1 MTKTTASL
9 FTGGGLFDMGAIA
22 AGYAP
27 IWGIEWDDKIAAVA
41 RSNGLNVSTADVT
54 KVDFSLLERP
64 DHLHASPPCPN
75 FSIAKA
81 NAKETE
87 FDKAMA
93 EAVCRAVETLKPDTF
108 TLENV
113 VGYRNSESFKRITAT
128 LTALGYFWDATNLN
142 AADFGVPQTHRRLFI
157 RASRIGLLR
166 LYPAAKPWVGWYSAI
181 EDLIDTLPE
190 TEFAPWQIARLPE
203 EYKTFLIG
211 QGTYSSPRA
220 TNEPADTI
228 TSNNNQTGIKAFI
241 LAGAGNT
248 NLAEAEPGRG
258 VRYEEEP
265 AHTVAAGNG
274 GRIPKAFILAGGGG
288 INGGAK
294 AGYENEPMPTVRANV
309 EVGSNKAFVV
319 SGGSTGKNILVAD
332 GNEPIFTIKANAGAR
347 EPVRASIGRVVK
359 MTIQALGR
367 FQTVPDT
374 YKGLTTKINGN
385 GVPCLMA
392 QGIME
397 TL

>member
-1 MTKTTASL
+1 MTKTTASM

-22 AGYAP
+22 AGYTP

-41 RSNGLNVSTADVT
+41 RSNGLNVNTADVT
-54 KVDFSLLERP
+54 KIDFSLLERP

-81 NAKETE
+81 NAEETD

-93 EAVCRAVETLKPDTF
+93 EAVCRAVVALTPDTF

-113 VGYRNSESFKRITAT
+113 IGYRKSESFKRITAT
-128 LTALGYFWDATNLN
+128 LTAMGYIWDATNLN
-142 AADFGVPQTHRRLFI
+142 AADFGVPQTRRRLFI

-166 LYPAAKPWVGWYSAI
+166 PYPAAKPWVGWYSAI
-181 EDLIDTLPE
+181 KDLIDTLPE

-203 EYKTFLIG
+203 EYKRFLIG
-211 QGTYSSPRA
+211 QGTYSSA
-220 TNEPADTI
+220 KGANEPTDTI

-241 LAGAGNT
+241 
-248 NLAEAEPGRG
+248 
-258 VRYEEEP
+258 
-265 AHTVAAGNG
+265 
-274 GRIPKAFILAGGGG
+274 
-288 INGGAK
+288 
-294 AGYENEPMPTVRANV
+294 
-309 EVGSNKAFVV
+309 V
-319 SGGSTGKNILVAD
+319 SGGSAGKNILVAD

-374 YKGLTTKINGN
+374 YRGLITKINGN

-392 QGIME
+392 QRIME

>member
-1 MTKTTASL
+1 MKTTASM

-22 AGYAP
+22 AGYTH

-54 KVDFSLLERP
+54 KVDFSMLERP
-64 DHLHASPPCPN
+64 DHLRASPPCPN

-81 NAKETE
+81 NAEETE
-87 FDKAMA
+87 FDMAMA
-93 EAVCRAVETLKPDTF
+93 DAVCRAVDTLMPDTF

-113 VGYRNSESFKRITAT
+113 VGYRKSESFKRITSKLA
-128 LTALGYFWDATNLN
+128 ALGYFWDATNLN
-142 AADFGVPQTHRRLFI
+142 SADFGVPQTRRRLFI
-157 RASRIGLLR
+157 RASRTGLLR
-166 LYPAAKPWVGWYSAI
+166 QYPSAKPWVGWYSAI
-181 EDLIDTLPE
+181 EDLIDTLPD
-190 TEFAPWQIARLPE
+190 TEFAPWQVARLPE

-211 QGTYSSPRA
+211 QGTYSSPRN
-220 TNEPADTI
+220 TDEPADTI
-228 TSNNNQTGIKAFI
+228 TGNNNQTGVKAFI

-265 AHTVAAGNG
+265 AHTVAAGSG
-274 GRIPKAFILAGGGG
+274 GRIPKAFVVGGGS
-288 INGGAK
+288 A
-294 AGYENEPMPTVRANV
+294 
-309 EVGSNKAFVV
+309 
-319 SGGSTGKNILVAD
+319 GKNILVAD
-332 GNEPIFTIKANAGAR
+332 GHEPFFTIKANAGANGFPR
-347 EPVRASIGRVVK
+347 SSIGRVVK

-392 QGIME
+392 QRVME